1 MTESFHN
8 WRKAFLH
15 GSRRREKV
23 KREYVCRR
31 VPRQVPVGG
40 KSVAKETC
48 EILVADS
55 HPLCREGLTTLF
67 SRNLGRSDLVEAWD
81 FPSVIATIAARRSI
95 GLVTIDLGLPGMHKR
110 EGLRDL
116 RVKYPEVR
124 IVVVTASRDREIV
137 LDALG
142 AGVHGYIPKDYS
154 VHEMAEALS
163 KVLAGQIYVPPFL
176 SDLNVRKA
184 NVAEEE
190 GGAHQTAL
198 TGRQFEVLH
207 LLAAGRSN
215 KEIAR
220 LLCIAEGTVKVHIA
234 AAFRMLGVHNRV
246 SAVAVM
252 QARAFNGSPDQK
264 YLPGLIEESRGKPM
278 LQRNF
283 SGLSQIYYRR

>member
-1 MTESFHN
+1 MG
-8 WRKAFLH
+8 
-15 GSRRREKV
+15 GS
-23 KREYVCRR
+23 
-31 VPRQVPVGG
+31 
-40 KSVAKETC
+40 SVTVETG

-67 SRNLGRSDLVEAWD
+67 TRNLGRSSLIEAWD
-81 FPSVIATIAARRSI
+81 FPTVMARMTARRSI
-95 GLVTIDLGLPGMHKR
+95 DFVTIDLGLPGMHKR

-124 IVVVTASRDREIV
+124 VVVVTASRDREMV

-142 AGVHGYIPKDYS
+142 AGVHGYIPKDLP
-154 VHEMAEALS
+154 VHEMADALRM
-163 KVLAGQIYVPPFL
+163 VLAGQIYVPPFL

-184 NVAEEE
+184 SVADED
-190 GGAHQTAL
+190 GAGHEAAL
-198 TGRQFEVLH
+198 TGRQFEVLN

-220 LLCIAEGTVKVHIA
+220 LLSIAEGTVKVHIA

-252 QARAFNGSPDQK
+252 QARAFNDDPAET
-264 YLPGLIEESRGKPM
+264 YLPGLLEEKRGRPM
-278 LQRNF
+278 LQRSF
-283 SGLSQIYYRR
+283 SGPSQISYRR

>member
-1 MTESFHN
+1 M
-8 WRKAFLH
+8 
-15 GSRRREKV
+15 
-23 KREYVCRR
+23 REYVCRR

-40 KSVAKETC
+40 KSVAKETG

-67 SRNLGRSDLVEAWD
+67 ARNLGLSHLIEAWD
-81 FPSVIATIAARRSI
+81 FPSVIATMGARRSI
-95 GLVTIDLGLPGMHKR
+95 DLITIDLGLPGMRKR

-124 IVVVTASRDREIV
+124 IVVVTASRDREMV

-142 AGVHGYIPKDYS
+142 AGVHGYIPKDFP
-154 VHEMAEALS
+154 VHEMADALRT
-163 KVLAGQIYVPPFL
+163 VLAGQIYVPPFL
-176 SDLNVRKA
+176 SDLNVRKTSA
-184 NVAEEE
+184 ADDDGVAHE
-190 GGAHQTAL
+190 TAL
-198 TGRQFEVLH
+198 TGRQFQVLN

-246 SAVAVM
+246 SAVAMM
-252 QARAFNGSPDQK
+252 QARAFDDSADET
-264 YLPGLIEESRGKPM
+264 YLPGLLEERRGRPM
-278 LQRNF
+278 LRRNF
-283 SGLSQIYYRR
+283 SGVSQISYRR

>member
-1 MTESFHN
+1 M
-8 WRKAFLH
+8 
-15 GSRRREKV
+15 
-23 KREYVCRR
+23 
-31 VPRQVPVGG
+31 GG
-40 KSVAKETC
+40 KSVAKETG

-67 SRNLGRSDLVEAWD
+67 ARNLGLSNLIEAWD
-81 FPSVIATIAARRSI
+81 FPTVMARLTARRSI
-95 GLVTIDLGLPGMHKR
+95 DFVTIDLGLPGMRRR

-116 RVKYPEVR
+116 RVKFPDVR
-124 IVVVTASRDREIV
+124 VVVVTASRDREMV

-142 AGVHGYIPKDYS
+142 AGVHGYIPKDIT
-154 VHEMAEALS
+154 VHEMADALR
-163 KVLAGQIYVPPFL
+163 KVMAGQIYVPPFL

-184 NVAEEE
+184 SVADED
-190 GGAHQTAL
+190 GGTHETAL
-198 TGRQFEVLH
+198 TGRQFEVLN

-252 QARAFNGSPDQK
+252 QARAFNDGPTET
-264 YLPGLIEESRGKPM
+264 YLPGLLEETRGRPM

-283 SGLSQIYYRR
+283 SGLSQISFRR

>member
-1 MTESFHN
+1 M
-8 WRKAFLH
+8 
-15 GSRRREKV
+15 
-23 KREYVCRR
+23 
-31 VPRQVPVGG
+31 
-40 KSVAKETC
+40 AKETG

-67 SRNLGRSDLVEAWD
+67 TRNLGLSNLIEAWD
-81 FPSVIATIAARRSI
+81 FPSVIARMAARRSI
-95 GLVTIDLGLPGMHKR
+95 DLVTIDLGLPGMRRR

-124 IVVVTASRDREIV
+124 VVVVTASRDREMV

-142 AGVHGYIPKDYS
+142 AGVNGYIPKDLP
-154 VHEMAEALS
+154 VHEMADALR

-176 SDLNVRKA
+176 SDLNVRKVSSA
-184 NVAEEE
+184 DEDDGVPE
-190 GGAHQTAL
+190 TAL
-198 TGRQFEVLH
+198 TGRQFEVLN

-252 QARAFNGSPDQK
+252 QARAFNDSADQT
-264 YLPGLIEESRGKPM
+264 YLPGLLEERRGRPVM
-278 LQRNF
+278 HRNF
-283 SGLSQIYYRR
+283 SGLSQVSYRR

>member
-1 MTESFHN
+1 M
-8 WRKAFLH
+8 
-15 GSRRREKV
+15 
-23 KREYVCRR
+23 REYVCRR

-40 KSVAKETC
+40 KSVAKEIT

-55 HPLCREGLTTLF
+55 HPLCRQGLTTVF
-67 SRNLGRSDLVEAWD
+67 ARNLGISNLVEAWD
-81 FPSVIATIAARRSI
+81 FPSVMAKIAAQRSI
-95 GLVTIDLGLPGMHKR
+95 AFVTIDLGLPGMRKR

-116 RVKYPEVR
+116 RVRYPEVR
-124 IVVVTASRDREIV
+124 VVVVTASRDRDMV

-142 AGVHGYIPKDYS
+142 AGAHGYIPKDLP
-154 VHEMAEALS
+154 VHEMADALR

-184 NVAEEE
+184 SIADED
-190 GGAHQTAL
+190 GGAQETAL
-198 TGRQFEVLH
+198 TGRQFEVLN

-252 QARAFNGSPDQK
+252 QARAFNDGTAQT
-264 YLPGLIEESRGKPM
+264 YLPGLLEEKRAGSMP
-278 LQRNF
+278 QRNF
-283 SGLSQIYYRR
+283 SGLSQIVYRR